1 MKSVP
6 FSEILY
12 GVCQIIG
19 LDITTLNAKSFGAVR
34 DLVSRRISVIWDREE
49 WPDVERRISTFPGI
63 PIQTVQP
70 VNVVLQTQGYSDL
83 ILENGEEIW
92 IQNSE
97 GTIPVRCSID
107 QYTFSPKV
115 NLIDFEDDAYK
126 KGTVGDTYLK
136 ITNPFYVKLPD
147 GTLYSTD
154 KEKLKFTYGTQV
166 GENGEYLIYVDIDV
180 PYGEVLYS
188 STYYGPNALQTSK
201 IIFESNRQYLVQLDD
216 NSLHGLEAYDKDPR
230 VSTKANYQAFVVED
244 LDNTSNG
251 WSESGSVLRFFS
263 EGEKYVKY
271 RQKPKML
278 AGGKFQPSQ
287 SYPIGSQVY
296 YNLSQESNSATE
308 YAYSTSS
315 YEGSGDFWVAL
326 LPIDSNLS
334 PAPGTPGMWWTKN
347 LIPYRFKDFLVNG
360 VAADFLRS
368 EGRAD
373 EANIFDQL
381 AEASVQ
387 QQIDVLVRQQGQ
399 VQRMNM
405 VYNY

>member
-12 GVCQIIG
+12 CVCQIIG

-49 WPDVERRISTFPGI
+49 WPDAERRFSAFPGI
-63 PIQTVQP
+63 PIQ
-70 VNVVLQTQGYSDL
+70 NVEAINVSLQTQDYSDL
-83 ILENGEEIW
+83 VLENGGQIW
-92 IQNSE
+92 IQNEE
-97 GTIPVRCSID
+97 GTITVRCSID

-136 ITNPFYVKLPD
+136 FTNPFYVKLLD
-147 GTLYSTD
+147 GTLYSVD
-154 KEKLKFTYGTQV
+154 SEKLNFTYGTQV
-166 GENGEYLIYVDIDV
+166 GQNGEYLVYVDV
-180 PYGEVLYS
+180 ELPYGEVLYS

-201 IIFESNRQYLVQLDD
+201 IIFESNRQYLVQLDGD
-216 NSLHGLEAYDKDPR
+216 SLHGLEAYDKDPR
-230 VSTKANYQAFVVED
+230 LSTKANYQAFVVED
-244 LDNTSNG
+244 LDNSSNN
-251 WSESGSVLRFFS
+251 WSDSGSVLRFFS
-263 EGEKYVKY
+263 EGEKYIKY

-278 AGGKFQPSQ
+278 LGGKFQPAQ
-287 SYPIGSQVY
+287 SYPAGSQVY
-296 YNLSQESNSATE
+296 YNLSQESNDPLD
-308 YAYSTSS
+308 YAYQTSS
-315 YEGSGDFWVAL
+315 YEGTGDFWIAL
-326 LPIDSNLS
+326 LPIDSNSS
-334 PAPGTPGMWWTKN
+334 PGPGTPGMWWAKN
-347 LIPYRFKDFLVNG
+347 PIPYRFKDFLVNG